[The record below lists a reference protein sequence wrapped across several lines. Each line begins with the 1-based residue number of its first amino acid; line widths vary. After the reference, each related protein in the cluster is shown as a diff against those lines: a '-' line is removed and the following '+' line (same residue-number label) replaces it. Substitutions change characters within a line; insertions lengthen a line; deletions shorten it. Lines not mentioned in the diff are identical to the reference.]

1 MGCRPCESHP
11 ASDRRPREVP
21 AVLLPTVGPVVVPG
35 WIDDRVRT
43 RVGRSRTV
51 RDRDLRDACRRYRRA
66 TAWRAWKA
74 GRRLVAGRIEDRLP
88 ARLHR
93 SESDRARGRR
103 PSTSASGAER
113 VLEATAVET
122 KYEGDVSPLPPG
134 RPRGASCGWYSG
146 PEGRAWDYEGWSWSP
161 DGRSIVMLERCG
173 TRPLVVDVQT
183 GEATELPWE
192 ADSAP
197 SWQRMPPVNPE

>member
-1 MGCRPCESHP
+1 M
-11 ASDRRPREVP
+11 
-21 AVLLPTVGPVVVPG
+21 VVV
-35 WIDDRVRT
+35 
-43 RVGRSRTV
+43 
-51 RDRDLRDACRRYRRA
+51 RD
-66 TAWRAWKA
+66 
-74 GRRLVAGRIEDRLP
+74 
-88 ARLHR
+88 
-93 SESDRARGRR
+93 
-103 PSTSASGAER
+103 SASGAER

-122 KYEGDVSPLPPG
+122 KYEGDVLPLPPG
-134 RPRGASCGWYSG
+134 ETAGCFGGWFSG

-161 DGRSIVMLERCG
+161 DGRSIVMQERSG